1 MKVTVLL
8 FARPREVAGSDVVE
22 VELQAAST
30 YADLKT
36 ELASRFDELAPLI
49 AVSRLAAAGQFVDE
63 RDPIGEGVEIALI
76 PPVSGG

>member
-8 FARPREVAGSDVVE
+8 FARPCEVAGSDVVE
-22 VELQAAST
+22 VELQAAAT
-30 YADLKT
+30 YADLKA
-36 ELASRFDELAPLI
+36 ELANLLNELAPLI

-63 RDPIGEGVEIALI
+63 GDLIGHGVEIALI